1 MVRSSYLSL
10 SPGTG
15 ISFRYVD
22 CVALPNA
29 IPGKFALLQ
38 RKSTFGHL
46 LIISLKPPNDR
57 KFLFETC
64 CKVQG
69 LLDKSAS
76 QARTI

>member
-1 MVRSSYLSL
+1 
-10 SPGTG
+10 
-15 ISFRYVD
+15 
-22 CVALPNA
+22 
-29 IPGKFALLQ
+29 LQ

-46 LIISLKPPNDR
+46 LIISLKPPKDR